1 MRLPMSTKR
10 GIASSH
16 GALAPSTRELSPPS
30 GEFVPPTNSNTVPT
44 EIAYR
49 AWQLA
54 FDFFNDRLF
63 GGTLPAPLFTLTRKR
78 NVLGYFCGG
87 AFRDNQGGVA
97 HEVSM
102 NPAWFEARGDE
113 GAYSTLAH
121 EMAHLWRHEHGK
133 LNRKGGKGAGGYH
146 DAVWADQMESIGLMP
161 TDTGRPGGQRTGF
174 AVTHYIIENGQFDVA
189 CRELL
194 IAGGGIKYRDA
205 RNFYQ
210 PQPVERGPAR
220 PAARKP
226 RFALFA
232 CTLCDLEAK
241 SRASALLAC
250 VSCDVPLVA
259 QRKGKGR

>member
-1 MRLPMSTKR
+1 MRLPVRTKS
-10 GIASSH
+10 GITSGD
-16 GALAPSTRELSPPS
+16 GALDLSAPELSGPS
-30 GEFVPPTNSNTVPT
+30 GEFVARANSKAVPT
-44 EIAYR
+44 ETAYG
-49 AWQLA
+49 AWQAA
-54 FDFFNDRLF
+54 FGFFNERLF
-63 GGTLPAPLFTLTRKR
+63 DGALSDPLITLTRKK
-78 NVLGYFCGG
+78 NVRGYFCGG

-97 HEVSM
+97 HEISM

-121 EMAHLWRHEHGK
+121 EMVHLWRHELGK

-146 DAVWADQMESIGLMP
+146 DTVWADQMETIGLMP
-161 TDTGRPGGQRTGF
+161 SNTGRPGGERTGF
-174 AVTHYIIENGQFDVA
+174 AVTHYIIENGRFDVA

-205 RNFYQ
+205 RNVHQ

-226 RFALFA
+226 RFTLFA

-250 VSCDVPLVA
+250 VSCDAPLVP
-259 QRKGKGR
+259 QRKGR